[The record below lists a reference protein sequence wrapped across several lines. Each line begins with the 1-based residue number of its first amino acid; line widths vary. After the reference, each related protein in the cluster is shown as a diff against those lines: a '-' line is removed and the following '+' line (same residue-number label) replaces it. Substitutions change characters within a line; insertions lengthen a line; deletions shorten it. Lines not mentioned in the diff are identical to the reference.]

1 MLPWRHLRVR
11 SLSCP
16 SSFVAGLGLGTI
28 PFVLGLMLPLF
39 VVLFV
44 MFEVFAASVY
54 SVSGNL
60 LLIAIVETLWFAR
73 TAALSWPITF
83 KL

>member
-1 MLPWRHLRVR
+1 V
-11 SLSCP
+11 
-16 SSFVAGLGLGTI
+16 GLGLGTI
-28 PFVLGLMLPLF
+28 PFVLGLVLPLF

-44 MFEVFAASVY
+44 MFEIFAASVY

-60 LLIAIVETLWFAR
+60 LLIAIVEALWFAR

-83 KL
+83 KF

>member
-1 MLPWRHLRVR
+1 
-11 SLSCP
+11 
-16 SSFVAGLGLGTI
+16 
-28 PFVLGLMLPLF
+28 MLPLF

>member
-1 MLPWRHLRVR
+1 VLILVTI
-11 SLSCP
+11 
-16 SSFVAGLGLGTI
+16 VAGLGLGTM
-28 PFVLGLMLPLF
+28 PFVLGLVLPLF
-39 VVLFV
+39 VILFA
-44 MFEVFAASVY
+44 MFEIFAASVY

-60 LLIAIVETLWFAR
+60 LLIAIVESLWFAR

>member
-1 MLPWRHLRVR
+1 VL
-11 SLSCP
+11 SL
-16 SSFVAGLGLGTI
+16 V
-28 PFVLGLMLPLF
+28 LPLF
-39 VVLFV
+39 VVPSV

-60 LLIAIVETLWFAR
+60 LLIAIVEALWFAR

>member
-1 MLPWRHLRVR
+1 MLIV
-11 SLSCP
+11 
-16 SSFVAGLGLGTI
+16 VAMGLGLGLGAMPT
-28 PFVLGLMLPLF
+28 VLALVLPIY
-39 VVLFV
+39 VVLFA

-60 LLIAIVETLWFAR
+60 LLIAIVESLWLAR
-73 TAALSWPITF
+73 TAAVSWPIAF

>member
-1 MLPWRHLRVR
+1 VL
-11 SLSCP
+11 SL
-16 SSFVAGLGLGTI
+16 V
-28 PFVLGLMLPLF
+28 LPLF
-39 VVLFV
+39 VVLFL

-60 LLIAIVETLWFAR
+60 LLIAIVEALWFAR